1 MGVIVTVIYG
11 LNEQDWMDLELPTDV
26 PVGELIQMLVDALE
40 ENMQSEDDRFI
51 LEVKNEKSVWEK
63 MDEAKTLQNY
73 GVMDGFYLRIQR
85 KPLEEEKHE
94 DIAEQLDLIE
104 KEEIKEFLKALET
117 DG

>member
-1 MGVIVTVIYG
+1 MSAIVTVLYG
-11 LNEQDWMDLELPTDV
+11 PDDQDWVDLEIPTDV

-51 LEVKNEKSVWEK
+51 LEIKNEKSVWEK
-63 MDEAKTLQNY
+63 MDEKKTLQSY

-94 DIAEQLDLIE
+94 DLAEQLGLIE
-104 KEEIKEFLKALET
+104 KEEIKGILET
-117 DG
+117 WKTDG